1 MSDNNPLK
9 KALDKSKA
17 FLAVGKTRS
26 SKDQPNTDN
35 DDNDDH
41 AAAAHTSY
49 DRRQRILSSDETRN
63 QLDLGENGWN
73 GREWAKIKQNREQKT
88 QRGSSGP
95 FATPSRENDNMHS
108 GSPSNS
114 QTNYSTPQGG
124 TPQRGTPQRDTPQ
137 RGTPQRD
144 TPQRDTPQ
152 QRATPTQQATS
163 NQQVTPNSGSA
174 TQRSGGSR
182 EHFNR
187 PLAFRTAQYQGL
199 QSSPNEGIPTPHR
212 SQDNPLRTRIAGP
225 SPNVDL
231 SRSGRYNRH
240 GVRVSSAEREREAYL
255 TSQGF
260 GVTGERSQ
268 QGNEGVTDERSQ
280 QGNEGVTSPGTPMS
294 GGSRYGDG
302 VKKASGPTLF

>member
-17 FLAVGKTRS
+17 FLALGKTRS
-26 SKDQPNTDN
+26 SKDQSNA
-35 DDNDDH
+35 DNDDH

-49 DRRQRILSSDETRN
+49 DRRQRTLSGDELRN
-63 QLDLGENGWN
+63 QLDLGEKGWN
-73 GREWAKIKQNREQKT
+73 EKEWAKIKQNREQKE
-88 QRGSSGP
+88 QRRSNGP

-114 QTNYSTPQGG
+114 QSNYPTPQQGAIS
-124 TPQRGTPQRDTPQ
+124 PQRG
-137 RGTPQRD
+137 
-144 TPQRDTPQ
+144 TPQ
-152 QRATPTQQATS
+152 QRATP
-163 NQQVTPNSGSA
+163 NNGSA
-174 TQRSGGSR
+174 NQRSGGSR

-187 PLAFRTAQYQGL
+187 PLAFRTAQYQGS
-199 QSSPNEGIPTPHR
+199 QSSPSRSAPSQRTSPLSSPPRQPEAENERISTPNR
-212 SQDNPLRTRIAGP
+212 SQDNPFRTRVAGP
-225 SPNVDL
+225 IPNVDL
-231 SRSGRYNRH
+231 RRNGRYNRH

-260 GVTGERSQ
+260 GVTGERI
-268 QGNEGVTDERSQ
+268 Q
-280 QGNEGVTSPGTPMS
+280 QGNEGVTSPVTPMS